1 MADKPITNQRSKEE
15 IRSEVAKIDAEVPEA
30 PEFVKIMEN
39 KEPEAET
46 PQEDIIETPVEDTQS
61 EDGELVE
68 DEQFE
73 VTEEESPVEEAPVEE
88 KPKLPSPEVRAR
100 ESGQEAMIL
109 HSKNKKIMETI
120 DEAEALPAPTNEE
133 LTAYAKE
140 MGENYEDLD
149 TFAQNILK
157 ESLMNKRRFAK
168 ISSLAEEERQV
179 AKWVS
184 KIEEFV
190 EREDVAQQYPL
201 LASQSED
208 FIKYASKRSH
218 IGADL
223 DLLVAGFLWKNP
235 VQKHQGSVL
244 LPSSKKSGNTSQA
257 KPTEPSE
264 DDARVVRTQDPK
276 KYKQMIKS
284 RKFKI
289 TV

>member
-39 KEPEAET
+39 KEPEAEE
-46 PQEDIIETPVEDTQS
+46 PQEDTETQEELS

-68 DEQFE
+68 DEKFE
-73 VTEEESPVEEAPVEE
+73 VVEEEEAPVVEE

-120 DEAEALPAPTNEE
+120 DEAEALPVPTVEE

-190 EREDVAQQYPL
+190 EREDITQQYPL
-201 LASQSED
+201 LASQAED
-208 FIKYASKRSH
+208 FIKYASKKSH

-223 DLLVAGFLWKNP
+223 DLLVAGFMWKNP
-235 VQKHQGSVL
+235 PKKNQGSVL
-244 LPSSKKSGNTSQA
+244 LPSSNKAGSGSQN
-257 KPTEPSE
+257 KPVEPTEE
-264 DDARVVRTQDPK
+264 DAKVVRTQDPK

>member
-1 MADKPITNQRSKEE
+1 MADKPITNQRSKQE

-30 PEFVKIMEN
+30 NEFTAIMEN
-39 KEPEAET
+39 KAPEAEE
-46 PQEDIIETPVEDTQS
+46 PQETIDTLQNEDPEVD
-61 EDGELVE
+61 EDAPY
-68 DEQFE
+68 
-73 VTEEESPVEEAPVEE
+73 EEESIALTEEPTEEAPVEPK
-88 KPKLPSPEVRAR
+88 KPELPPLEVRAR

-120 DEAEALPAPTNEE
+120 DEAEALPAPTVEE
-133 LTAYAKE
+133 LSAYAKE

-184 KIEEFV
+184 KVQDFMDQ
-190 EREDVAQQYPL
+190 EDVAQQYPA
-201 LASQSED
+201 LAGQSEE

-218 IGADL
+218 IGSDL

-235 VQKHQGSVL
+235 VVKHQGSVL
-244 LPSSKKSGNTSQA
+244 LPSGKGASTSTQN
-257 KPTEPSE
+257 KPTEPTEE
-264 DDARVVRTQDPK
+264 DAKVIRISDPK
-276 KYKQMIKS
+276 KYKQMIKA
-284 RKFKI
+284 RKFKTTI
-289 TV
+289 